1 VRCAAMSVNEQIIRR
16 GMALHWGP
24 GVFDPRP
31 FAGVAQ
37 ALFIFSL
44 ADDAPEFPRS
54 QMLFADTHVND
65 LSLDAL
71 ATPSFHAAVILSQDA
86 LRDWLATDDS
96 VAARRLREIGRGE
109 IVSMMALPLTPAARF
124 AAESIRRCPFAGV
137 CREMALG
144 ARCNDLLVEFMT
156 AIATTETPNQP
167 ALTRAVHDR
176 IHLAA
181 EWLKRGVEETPA
193 LADLARRVGL
203 SESTL
208 KRGFHQVFGATV
220 FGYLRQQR
228 MERARAL
235 LQSGEATVL
244 EAAARVGYSNP
255 SNFAAAFRRQFGV
268 NPKTF
273 QLTAR
278 R

>member
-1 VRCAAMSVNEQIIRR
+1 MSVNEQVIRR

-24 GVFDPRP
+24 GAFDPRSLGGS
-31 FAGVAQ
+31 AK
-37 ALFIFSL
+37 ALFIFSVT
-44 ADDAPEFPRS
+44 DDAPDFPAS
-54 QMLFADTHVND
+54 QMLFADRHVND
-65 LSLDAL
+65 LTPGGGSA
-71 ATPSFHAAVILSQDA
+71 PSFHVAVTLSDDA
-86 LRDWLATDDS
+86 LHEWLATDES
-96 VAARRLREIGRGE
+96 VAARKLREIGKGE

-137 CREMALG
+137 CREMALA
-144 ARCNDLLVEFMT
+144 ARCHDLLVEFLT
-156 AIATTETPNQP
+156 AIASSETPNQP
-167 ALTRAVHDR
+167 ALTRAVSDR
-176 IHLAA
+176 IHAAA
-181 EWLKRGVEETPA
+181 ECLKRSVEETPS
-193 LADLARRVGL
+193 LSDLARQVGL

-208 KRGFHQVFGATV
+208 KRGFHQVFGTTV
-220 FGYLRQQR
+220 FGYLRQHR
-228 MERARAL
+228 MERARGL